1 MLRMAV
7 HQGARVYT
15 RRQQAFFTT
24 VRSEGSILP
33 VDLLQ
38 RIAQGDPNLNG
49 LTPEAYNLLKTEKIN
64 EAINHSWN
72 RLLSAWAAFKS
83 VQEKLPEKDLGTTL
97 TRERWLLP
105 LFHELGYGRLL
116 TAKALEVSDRS
127 YAISHGWQN
136 TPIHL
141 VSFRLELDHYSR
153 SAAGQSRS
161 SPHSL
166 VQELLNH
173 SANHLWGILSNGL
186 RLRILRNNVSLTRQ
200 AFVEFDLEA
209 MMNGEVYA
217 DFALLWLLCHSSRVE
232 GERPA
237 ECWLEKWSR
246 TAHEQGTRALDQ
258 LRNGVEKAITS
269 LGAGFLAHPAN
280 TALRE
285 KLRSGELNTQDYYR
299 QLLRLVYRLIVLFVA
314 EDRDILFHPEAGE
327 LARERYT
334 RYYSTAR
341 LRRLAEQRVGTRHAD
356 LYAGLQLV
364 LEKLGHNDGCP
375 ELGLPALNSFLF
387 SQEAIAALLGC
398 QIANHD
404 LLD

>member
-1 MLRMAV
+1 MPV
-7 HQGARVYT
+7 HRVNQVKGVNPGYQK
-15 RRQQAFFTT
+15 RKHAFFTT

-38 RIAQGDPNLNG
+38 RIAQGDPHLNG

-72 RLLSAWAAFKS
+72 RLLGAWAVFKAA
-83 VQEKLPEKDLGTTL
+83 QDKLPDKDLGTTL

-105 LFHELGYGRLL
+105 LFSELGYGRLL
-116 TAKALEVSDRS
+116 TAKAIEVNDKS
-127 YAISHGWQN
+127 YPISHGWQN

-141 VSFRLELDHYSR
+141 VSFKVDLDHFMR
-153 SAAGQSRS
+153 GATGATRS

-166 VQELLNH
+166 VQELLNRSESH
-173 SANHLWGILSNGL
+173 MWGIVSNGL
-186 RLRILRNNVSLTRQ
+186 KLRILRDNVSLTRQ
-200 AFVEFDLEA
+200 AYVEFDLEA

-217 DFALLWLLCHSSRVE
+217 DFVLLWLLCYASRVE

-280 TALRE
+280 TVLRE
-285 KLRSGELNTQDYYR
+285 KLRSGELSTQDYYR

-356 LYAGLQLV
+356 LYHSLRLV
-364 LEKLGHNDGCP
+364 MEKLGHEKGCS
-375 ELGLPALNSFLF
+375 ELGLPAL
-387 SQEAIAALLGC
+387 
-398 QIANHD
+398 
-404 LLD
+404 